1 MVSVHKFTGGTKMK
15 SKERLHNIL
24 NAEKRDELCD
34 GDINFNMKFIS
45 GVSVRTTPSMYTIT
59 IEVSSKEN
67 RHIIV
72 RLLNTEGKIERMLG
86 WYVIKGAN
94 ITTISETTQLPIGT
108 YRLDIIDNE
117 GLVIYNT
124 QLQKSS

>member
-1 MVSVHKFTGGTKMK
+1 MK